1 MNNIFVGIGR
11 RLREFRKSQ
20 GLTQAQLAELL
31 DVSCNFYGDIE
42 RGKCKISLEKI
53 IFLYEKFSLDPTYLL
68 TGDKSSQVTFYD
80 LINDCPKEKIFDMEQ
95 IVRYASNLY
104 RKK

>member
-42 RGKCKISLEKI
+42 TCK
-53 IFLYEKFSLDPTYLL
+53 
-68 TGDKSSQVTFYD
+68 
-80 LINDCPKEKIFDMEQ
+80 
-95 IVRYASNLY
+95 
-104 RKK
+104 